1 MRRERKKDFLE
12 RESDIKRE
20 KIVKEGREKEEWWG
34 AGGKSAKDKEK
45 GGERGGKSEETLK
58 EKNRK
63 RG

>member
-1 MRRERKKDFLE
+1 MRRERKKSFLE

-20 KIVKEGREKEEWWG
+20 KIVREGREKEKWRG